1 MKTKTT
7 KFLIAFTALSL
18 LNTSF
23 VNATEAQTK
32 NPTVQSATQNNHY
45 LTDKV
50 AIDLAAKYH
59 EAYLF
64 ISSGGGYQNRE
75 YNTFLFN
82 DLAYRYLSSKIDT
95 KGELMAYL
103 TQTMTSQIA
112 EQLIEDLEIIE
123 YKGKLAQ
130 QETDI
135 GSLEDWGKANAE
147 IVKKEKNKV
156 KYRIT
161 VPLGESID
169 KIMYIVEYQ
178 FVENIG
184 WRVNKKPV
192 VDLNIPD
199 KINPIHTL
207 FANLTTNSSIAQ
219 NQLLPT
225 SYFDVSKFKKGI
237 KKMELS
243 KLKEVDRGS
252 YHVEFV
258 ATVFVELEKDYK
270 GPLVSGENRMYFIVQ
285 PNGYMDFKI
294 HQVGQIEMY

>member
-1 MKTKTT
+1 MKTTN
-7 KFLIAFTALSL
+7 FLIAFTALSL
-18 LNTSF
+18 FNISYAN
-23 VNATEAQTK
+23 VTEAQTK
-32 NPTVQSATQNNHY
+32 NPTIQLATQNSHV
-45 LTDKV
+45 LTDKI
-50 AIDLAAKYH
+50 AISLAAKYQ

-64 ISSGGGYQNRE
+64 ISSGGGYNNRE
-75 YNTFLFN
+75 YNTFLYN

-95 KGELMAYL
+95 KGKLMTYL
-103 TQTMTSQIA
+103 TEIMTSQKA
-112 EQLIEDLEIIE
+112 EQLIKDLGIID

-130 QETDI
+130 QEADI
-135 GSLEDWGKANAE
+135 GSLEDWSKATAE
-147 IVKKEKNKV
+147 IVKKETNNV
-156 KYRIT
+156 QYRLT
-161 VPLGESID
+161 VPFGESSE

-199 KINPIHTL
+199 KINPIRTL

-258 ATVFVELEKDYK
+258 ATVYVELEKDYN
-270 GPLVSGENRMYFIVQ
+270 GPLTSGENKMYFVVE
-285 PNGYMDFKI
+285 PNGYMDFKV
-294 HQVGQIEMY
+294 HQVGQISMY

>member
-1 MKTKTT
+1 
-7 KFLIAFTALSL
+7 
-18 LNTSF
+18 
-23 VNATEAQTK
+23 
-32 NPTVQSATQNNHY
+32 
-45 LTDKV
+45 
-50 AIDLAAKYH
+50 
-59 EAYLF
+59 
-64 ISSGGGYQNRE
+64 
-75 YNTFLFN
+75 
-82 DLAYRYLSSKIDT
+82 
-95 KGELMAYL
+95 MAYL

-237 KKMELS
+237 KKW
-243 KLKEVDRGS
+243 S
-252 YHVEFV
+252 Y
-258 ATVFVELEKDYK
+258 L
-270 GPLVSGENRMYFIVQ
+270 N
-285 PNGYMDFKI
+285 
-294 HQVGQIEMY
+294 